1 MKFGFSSVFHFKRLE
16 NDDAIMF
23 DPIYERKSVQD
34 ENYSPYIQDVFSV

>member
-23 DPIYERKSVQD
+23 DPFYERKSVLRLTFKMCFLFK
-34 ENYSPYIQDVFSV
+34 P